1 MSHNSD
7 AIREFKDTQM
17 TNNAKVI
24 EDLKSIRNEVGRAYG
39 KFLLAFVLIDYQFY
53 HELFSINKKYQ
64 TEVIDKK

>member
-1 MSHNSD
+1 
-7 AIREFKDTQM
+7 M
-17 TNNAKVI
+17 TNNAKVK
-24 EDLKSIRNEVGRAYG
+24 EDLKIIRNKVGRAQG

>member
-1 MSHNSD
+1 
-7 AIREFKDTQM
+7 M

-24 EDLKSIRNEVGRAYG
+24 EDLKSIRNKVGRAYG

-53 HELFSINKKYQ
+53 HELFSINKEYQ